1 VPAAVLH
8 PRLVT
13 SADSEQLR
21 LRRAML
27 VVRVELEIIF
37 GDAGNWSH
45 TEQVS
50 LKVIITFV
58 LGFALAFA
66 AGWYLSASL
75 PHSGQ

>member
-1 VPAAVLH
+1 
-8 PRLVT
+8 
-13 SADSEQLR
+13 
-21 LRRAML
+21 ML